1 MKLMTVATML
11 LISSLGIS
19 AKEMS
24 SSALISEAKAGR
36 GGARIAAIDFESSG
50 DVSAFQ
56 MRLILPADAKR
67 VDLSRCLKDLPAEF
81 TGVCNA
87 NGNKVAVTVY
97 SPSNKAAPAGILSV
111 GKVTFVSAASGQISV
126 DKLSASKRSA
136 ETAQVSAA
144 KVESID

>member
-56 MRLILPADAKR
+56 MRLILPADA
-67 VDLSRCLKDLPAEF
+67 
-81 TGVCNA
+81 
-87 NGNKVAVTVY
+87 
-97 SPSNKAAPAGILSV
+97 
-111 GKVTFVSAASGQISV
+111 
-126 DKLSASKRSA
+126 
-136 ETAQVSAA
+136 
-144 KVESID
+144 

>member
-1 MKLMTVATML
+1 MKLMTIAAML
-11 LISSLGIS
+11 LISSFGVA

-24 SSALISEAKAGR
+24 NSAVISEAKVGR
-36 GGARIAAIDFESSG
+36 GGARIAAIDFESGG

-111 GKVTFVSAASGQISV
+111 GKVTFVSADSGQVSV
-126 DKLSASKRSA
+126 DKLSATKRTAESA
-136 ETAQVSAA
+136 PVSAA
-144 KVESID
+144 KIESID